1 MHSSR
6 GRSRRSLTESAPPE
20 TREGEPSPDIAT
32 PQTVRTM
39 QVNFDQAADLWA
51 KAEKFLIQEFAR

>member
-1 MHSSR
+1 
-6 GRSRRSLTESAPPE
+6 LTESAPPE